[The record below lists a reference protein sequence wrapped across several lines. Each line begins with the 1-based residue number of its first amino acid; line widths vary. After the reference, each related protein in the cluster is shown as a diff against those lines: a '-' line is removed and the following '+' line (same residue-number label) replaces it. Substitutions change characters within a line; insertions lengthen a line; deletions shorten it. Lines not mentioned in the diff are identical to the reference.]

1 MSRYPHLQNIVV
13 FSFADHCVVL
23 TVAGA
28 AAGHMRLTLM
38 LFLRDLTRSRGRG
51 SAVTTRALSRGEQR
65 IGGSSNTVYIAVS
78 SRQIRFHETQML
90 KILLTLRNLFF
101 DNYEISLDHPPEDV
115 CYAPESPCPTRRR
128 SHLEPGQQEM
138 ESSRTFLNLH
148 NPSTHFII

>member
-1 MSRYPHLQNIVV
+1 MIQWSNRLQITQHFVNSVEEPRILDTVLPFLNKSFWVVIGIVEFTWVDRYPHLQNIVV

-28 AAGHMRLTLM
+28 AREHMRLTLM

-90 KILLTLRNLFF
+90 DDFTYIYIYTLL
-101 DNYEISLDHPPEDV
+101 E
-115 CYAPESPCPTRRR
+115 
-128 SHLEPGQQEM
+128 
-138 ESSRTFLNLH
+138 
-148 NPSTHFII
+148 FIFW

>member
-1 MSRYPHLQNIVV
+1 M
-13 FSFADHCVVL
+13 L

-78 SRQIRFHETQML
+78 SRQIRFREML
-90 KILLTLRNLFF
+90 DDFTYIYIYTL
-101 DNYEISLDHPPEDV
+101 E
-115 CYAPESPCPTRRR
+115 
-128 SHLEPGQQEM
+128 
-138 ESSRTFLNLH
+138 
-148 NPSTHFII
+148 FIF

>member
-28 AAGHMRLTLM
+28 VGGHMRLTLM

-65 IGGSSNTVYIAVS
+65 IGGSSNTVYIAAS
-78 SRQIRFHETQML
+78 SRQIRFH

-115 CYAPESPCPTRRR
+115 SYAPESPCPTRRR
-128 SHLEPGQQEM
+128 SHLEPGQQEI

>member
-28 AAGHMRLTLM
+28 AGEHMRLTLM

-65 IGGSSNTVYIAVS
+65 IGGSSNTVYIAAS
-78 SRQIRFHETQML
+78 SRQIRFH

-115 CYAPESPCPTRRR
+115 C
-128 SHLEPGQQEM
+128 
-138 ESSRTFLNLH
+138 
-148 NPSTHFII
+148 

>member
-1 MSRYPHLQNIVV
+1 M
-13 FSFADHCVVL
+13 L

-28 AAGHMRLTLM
+28 ARGHMRLTLM

-128 SHLEPGQQEM
+128 SHLEPGQQEI